1 MSYEYHRSTTTL
13 DNRTPPHYPDIV
25 VLSPSKDGNMS
36 VRLTPPLSPEGIDEV
51 LAEMRRPPAD
61 TPERRA
67 TFRRARST
75 RFLVEQVMAAT
86 PGSSYP

>member
-1 MSYEYHRSTTTL
+1 
-13 DNRTPPHYPDIV
+13 
-25 VLSPSKDGNMS
+25 MS
-36 VRLTPPLSPEGIDEV
+36 VRLTPPLSPEGIAEV

-86 PGSSYP
+86 PGFSYP